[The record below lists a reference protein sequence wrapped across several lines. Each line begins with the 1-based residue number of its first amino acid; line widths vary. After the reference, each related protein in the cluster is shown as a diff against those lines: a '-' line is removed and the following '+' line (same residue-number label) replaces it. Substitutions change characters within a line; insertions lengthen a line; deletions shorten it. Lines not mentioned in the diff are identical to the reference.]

1 MKGETS
7 PMNDSSMSLL
17 ARVLPPQNSEE
28 SERRG
33 FGCDACAYSE
43 GVPLDWER
51 GALAEGLVCYGSGRF
66 FQAHEH
72 WESVWLTLQEPEK
85 SFLRA
90 LIQITAAFHHRQ
102 AGNRAGAV
110 SLLRRALQRLELCP
124 AHSGGIMVALLCS
137 GVSEWLSAMEGRSL
151 SIPAALPRICPLG
164 PAPG

>member
-33 FGCDACAYSE
+33 FGCNACAYSE

-51 GALAEGLVCYGSGRF
+51 GALAEG
-66 FQAHEH
+66 HEH